1 MARLKVRTHEIT
13 VYFCGKCGKIMPKDI
28 DILSKCPKCSEVIE
42 PWTVGIVLA
51 VQCVRPLLGSGDPAA
66 ASAKCFLIG
75 QMKNDPIYFLF

>member
-42 PWTVGIVLA
+42 PWLVGIVLP
-51 VQCVRPLLGSGDPAA
+51 VQCVKHQLGLVDPAA
-66 ASAKCFLIG
+66 PSAKCFLIG